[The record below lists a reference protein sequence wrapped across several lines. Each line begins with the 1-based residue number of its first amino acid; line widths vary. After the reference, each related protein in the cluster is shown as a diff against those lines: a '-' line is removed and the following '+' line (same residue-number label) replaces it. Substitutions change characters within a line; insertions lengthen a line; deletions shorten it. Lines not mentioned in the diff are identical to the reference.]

1 MPKKPTLIN
10 LISRDI
16 KNTRELTDAMRNL
29 DRAMDAL
36 RDHDPAANF
45 SKRLLT
51 GMQSLMRSVRRELLY
66 ALLIPLKLVLISAFN
81 IVALFL
87 FFWLLTFL

>member
-66 ALLIPLKLVLISAFN
+66 ALLIPLKLMLIGAFHV
-81 IVALFL
+81 VALFL